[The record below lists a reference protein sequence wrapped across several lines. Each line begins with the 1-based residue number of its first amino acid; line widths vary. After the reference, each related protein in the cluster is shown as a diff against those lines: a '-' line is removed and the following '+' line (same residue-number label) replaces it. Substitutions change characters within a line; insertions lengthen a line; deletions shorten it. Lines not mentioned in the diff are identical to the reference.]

1 MSNWFLYIG
10 IFLVCS
16 GIGTPHGIIMLV
28 LYFWNDLG
36 NKFKFSQ
43 YNDNTYN
50 INNLNVDSGF
60 GTGKDDFDTPI
71 DHMSKKSRE
80 EMRCPSQ
87 QESGS
92 SITLQ
97 H

>member
-1 MSNWFLYIG
+1 MSNWYLYIG

-16 GIGTPHGIIMLV
+16 GIGTPLGIIMLV

-50 INNLNVDSGF
+50 INNVNVDSGF
-60 GTGKDDFDTPI
+60 ETDKDDFDTPM
-71 DHMSKKSRE
+71 DHISKESRE
-80 EMRCPSQ
+80 EMR
-87 QESGS
+87 
-92 SITLQ
+92 
-97 H
+97 

>member
-1 MSNWFLYIG
+1 MSNWYLYIG

-16 GIGTPHGIIMLV
+16 GIGTAFGIIMLV

-50 INNLNVDSGF
+50 INNLNVNSGF
-60 GTGKDDFDTPI
+60 GTGKDDFDTPM
-71 DHMSKKSRE
+71 DHMSKESRE
-80 EMRCPSQ
+80 EMR
-87 QESGS
+87 
-92 SITLQ
+92 
-97 H
+97 

>member
-16 GIGTPHGIIMLV
+16 GIGTPLGIIMLV

-50 INNLNVDSGF
+50 INNVNVDSGF
-60 GTGKDDFDTPI
+60 GTGKDDFDTPM
-71 DHMSKKSRE
+71 DHISKKSRE
-80 EMRCPSQ
+80 EMR
-87 QESGS
+87 
-92 SITLQ
+92 
-97 H
+97 

>member
-16 GIGTPHGIIMLV
+16 GIGTPLGIIMLV

-36 NKFKFSQ
+36 KKLKFSQ

-50 INNLNVDSGF
+50 INNLNVNSDSSGESN
-60 GTGKDDFDTPI
+60 GKDDFDTPI
-71 DHMSKKSRE
+71 EHMSKESRE
-80 EMRCPSQ
+80 EMK
-87 QESGS
+87 
-92 SITLQ
+92 
-97 H
+97 

>member
-16 GIGTPHGIIMLV
+16 GIGTPLGIIMLV

-36 NKFKFSQ
+36 NKFRFSQ

-60 GTGKDDFDTPI
+60 GTGKDDFDTPM
-71 DHMSKKSRE
+71 DHISKKSRE
-80 EMRCPSQ
+80 EMR
-87 QESGS
+87 
-92 SITLQ
+92 
-97 H
+97 

>member
-1 MSNWFLYIG
+1 MSNWYLYIG

-16 GIGTPHGIIMLV
+16 GIGTAFGIIMLV

-50 INNLNVDSGF
+50 INNVNVSSGF
-60 GTGKDDFDTPI
+60 ENNSDDFDTPLE
-71 DHMSKKSRE
+71 HMSNESRE
-80 EMRCPSQ
+80 EMR
-87 QESGS
+87 
-92 SITLQ
+92 
-97 H
+97 

>member
-1 MSNWFLYIG
+1 MSNWVLYIG

-16 GIGTPHGIIMLV
+16 GIGTPLGIIMLV

-60 GTGKDDFDTPI
+60 GTGKDDFDTPM
-71 DHMSKKSRE
+71 DHMTKESRE
-80 EMRCPSQ
+80 EMR
-87 QESGS
+87 
-92 SITLQ
+92 
-97 H
+97 

>member
-1 MSNWFLYIG
+1 MSYWYLYIG

-16 GIGTPHGIIMLV
+16 GIGTPLGIIMLV

-60 GTGKDDFDTPI
+60 GTGKDDFDTPM
-71 DHMSKKSRE
+71 DHMTKESRE
-80 EMRCPSQ
+80 EMR
-87 QESGS
+87 
-92 SITLQ
+92 
-97 H
+97 

>member
-16 GIGTPHGIIMLV
+16 GIGTPLGIIMLV

-43 YNDNTYN
+43 YNDYTYN

-60 GTGKDDFDTPI
+60 GTGKDDFDTPM
-71 DHMSKKSRE
+71 DHISKKSRE
-80 EMRCPSQ
+80 EMR
-87 QESGS
+87 
-92 SITLQ
+92 
-97 H
+97 

>member
-16 GIGTPHGIIMLV
+16 GIGTPLGIIMLV
-28 LYFWNDLG
+28 LYFWNNLG

-50 INNLNVDSGF
+50 INNVNVDSGF
-60 GTGKDDFDTPI
+60 GTDKDDFDAPI
-71 DHMSKKSRE
+71 DHMSKESRE
-80 EMRCPSQ
+80 EMR
-87 QESGS
+87 
-92 SITLQ
+92 
-97 H
+97 

>member
-1 MSNWFLYIG
+1 MSNWYLYIG

-16 GIGTPHGIIMLV
+16 GIGTPLGIIMLV

-60 GTGKDDFDTPI
+60 GTGKDDFDTPM
-71 DHMSKKSRE
+71 DHMTKKSRE
-80 EMRCPSQ
+80 EMR
-87 QESGS
+87 
-92 SITLQ
+92 
-97 H
+97 

>member
-16 GIGTPHGIIMLV
+16 GIGTPLGIIMLV

-36 NKFKFSQ
+36 KKLKFSQ

-50 INNLNVDSGF
+50 IINLNVDSGF
-60 GTGKDDFDTPI
+60 GTGKDDFDTPM
-71 DHMSKKSRE
+71 DHMTKKSRE
-80 EMRCPSQ
+80 EMR
-87 QESGS
+87 
-92 SITLQ
+92 
-97 H
+97 

>member
-16 GIGTPHGIIMLV
+16 GIGTPLGIIMLV

-60 GTGKDDFDTPI
+60 GTGKDDFDTPM
-71 DHMSKKSRE
+71 DHTSKKSRE
-80 EMRCPSQ
+80 EMR
-87 QESGS
+87 
-92 SITLQ
+92 
-97 H
+97 

>member
-16 GIGTPHGIIMLV
+16 GIGTPLGIIMLV

-36 NKFKFSQ
+36 KKLKCSQ

-60 GTGKDDFDTPI
+60 GTGKDDFDTPM

-80 EMRCPSQ
+80 EMR
-87 QESGS
+87 
-92 SITLQ
+92 
-97 H
+97 

>member
-1 MSNWFLYIG
+1 MSNWYLYIG

-16 GIGTPHGIIMLV
+16 GIGTAFGIIMLV

-50 INNLNVDSGF
+50 INNVNVDSGF
-60 GTGKDDFDTPI
+60 GTDKDDFDAPM
-71 DHMSKKSRE
+71 DHMSKESRE
-80 EMRCPSQ
+80 EMR
-87 QESGS
+87 
-92 SITLQ
+92 
-97 H
+97 

>member
-16 GIGTPHGIIMLV
+16 GIGTPLGIIMLV

-36 NKFKFSQ
+36 KKLKFSQ

-60 GTGKDDFDTPI
+60 GTGKDDFATPM
-71 DHMSKKSRE
+71 DHMTKESRE
-80 EMRCPSQ
+80 EMR
-87 QESGS
+87 
-92 SITLQ
+92 
-97 H
+97 

>member
-16 GIGTPHGIIMLV
+16 GIGTPLGIIMLV
-28 LYFWNDLG
+28 LYFWNDLV

-60 GTGKDDFDTPI
+60 GTGKDDFDTPM
-71 DHMSKKSRE
+71 DHMTKESRE
-80 EMRCPSQ
+80 EMR
-87 QESGS
+87 
-92 SITLQ
+92 
-97 H
+97 

>member
-1 MSNWFLYIG
+1 MSNWYLYIG

-16 GIGTPHGIIMLV
+16 GIGTAFGIIMLV

-50 INNLNVDSGF
+50 INNVNVCSGF
-60 GTGKDDFDTPI
+60 ENNSDDFDTPLE
-71 DHMSKKSRE
+71 HMSNESRE
-80 EMRCPSQ
+80 EMR
-87 QESGS
+87 
-92 SITLQ
+92 
-97 H
+97 

>member
-16 GIGTPHGIIMLV
+16 GIGTPLGIIMLV
-28 LYFWNDLG
+28 LYFWNNLG

-50 INNLNVDSGF
+50 INNLNTNSGF
-60 GTGKDDFDTPI
+60 GTGKDDFDAPI
-71 DHMSKKSRE
+71 DHMSKESRE
-80 EMRCPSQ
+80 EMR
-87 QESGS
+87 
-92 SITLQ
+92 
-97 H
+97 

>member
-1 MSNWFLYIG
+1 MSNWYLYIG

-16 GIGTPHGIIMLV
+16 GIGTPLGIIMLV

-50 INNLNVDSGF
+50 INNVNVDSGF
-60 GTGKDDFDTPI
+60 GTGKDDFDTPM
-71 DHMSKKSRE
+71 DHMTKKSRE
-80 EMRCPSQ
+80 EMR
-87 QESGS
+87 
-92 SITLQ
+92 
-97 H
+97 

>member
-1 MSNWFLYIG
+1 MSNWYLYIG

-16 GIGTPHGIIMLV
+16 GIGTAFGIIMLV

-50 INNLNVDSGF
+50 INNVNVSSGF
-60 GTGKDDFDTPI
+60 ENNNDDFDKTME
-71 DHMSKKSRE
+71 HMSHESRE
-80 EMRCPSQ
+80 EMR
-87 QESGS
+87 
-92 SITLQ
+92 
-97 H
+97 

>member
-1 MSNWFLYIG
+1 MSNWYLYIG
-10 IFLVCS
+10 IFLICS
-16 GIGTPHGIIMLV
+16 GIGTPLGIIMLV

-60 GTGKDDFDTPI
+60 GTNKDDFDTPM
-71 DHMSKKSRE
+71 DHMTRESRE
-80 EMRCPSQ
+80 DLR
-87 QESGS
+87 
-92 SITLQ
+92 
-97 H
+97 

>member
-16 GIGTPHGIIMLV
+16 GIGTAFGIIMLV

-43 YNDNTYN
+43 YNDKTYN

-60 GTGKDDFDTPI
+60 GTGKDDFDTPM
-71 DHMSKKSRE
+71 DHMTKESRE
-80 EMRCPSQ
+80 EMR
-87 QESGS
+87 
-92 SITLQ
+92 
-97 H
+97 

>member
-1 MSNWFLYIG
+1 MSNWYLYIG

-16 GIGTPHGIIMLV
+16 GIGTPLGIIMLV

-50 INNLNVDSGF
+50 INNVNVDSGF
-60 GTGKDDFDTPI
+60 GTGKDDFDTPM
-71 DHMSKKSRE
+71 DHMTRESRE
-80 EMRCPSQ
+80 DLR
-87 QESGS
+87 
-92 SITLQ
+92 
-97 H
+97 

>member
-1 MSNWFLYIG
+1 MSNWYLYIG

-16 GIGTPHGIIMLV
+16 GIGTAFGIIMLV

-60 GTGKDDFDTPI
+60 GTGKDDFDTPM
-71 DHMSKKSRE
+71 DHISKESRE
-80 EMRCPSQ
+80 EMR
-87 QESGS
+87 
-92 SITLQ
+92 
-97 H
+97 

>member
-1 MSNWFLYIG
+1 MSNWYLYIG

-16 GIGTPHGIIMLV
+16 GIGTPLGIIMLV

-50 INNLNVDSGF
+50 INNVNVDSGF

-80 EMRCPSQ
+80 EMR
-87 QESGS
+87 
-92 SITLQ
+92 
-97 H
+97 

>member
-1 MSNWFLYIG
+1 MSNWFLYSG

-16 GIGTPHGIIMLV
+16 GIGTPLGIIMLV
-28 LYFWNDLG
+28 LYFWNDLR

-60 GTGKDDFDTPI
+60 GTDKDDFDAPI
-71 DHMSKKSRE
+71 DHMSKESRE
-80 EMRCPSQ
+80 EMR
-87 QESGS
+87 
-92 SITLQ
+92 
-97 H
+97 

>member
-1 MSNWFLYIG
+1 MSNWYLYIG

-16 GIGTPHGIIMLV
+16 GSGTPLGIIMLV

-60 GTGKDDFDTPI
+60 GTGKDDFDTPM
-71 DHMSKKSRE
+71 DHMTKESRE
-80 EMRCPSQ
+80 EMR
-87 QESGS
+87 
-92 SITLQ
+92 
-97 H
+97 

>member
-16 GIGTPHGIIMLV
+16 GIGTPLGIIMLV

-50 INNLNVDSGF
+50 INNVNVSSGF
-60 GTGKDDFDTPI
+60 ENNNDDFDTPME
-71 DHMSKKSRE
+71 HMSHESRE
-80 EMRCPSQ
+80 EMR
-87 QESGS
+87 
-92 SITLQ
+92 
-97 H
+97 

>member
-16 GIGTPHGIIMLV
+16 GIGTPLGIIMLV

-36 NKFKFSQ
+36 KKLKFSQ

-60 GTGKDDFDTPI
+60 GTGKDDFDTPM
-71 DHMSKKSRE
+71 DHMSKESWE
-80 EMRCPSQ
+80 EMR
-87 QESGS
+87 
-92 SITLQ
+92 
-97 H
+97 

>member
-1 MSNWFLYIG
+1 MSNWYLYIG

-16 GIGTPHGIIMLV
+16 GIGTPLGIILLV
-28 LYFWNDLG
+28 LYFWNNLG

-50 INNLNVDSGF
+50 INNVNVSSGV

-71 DHMSKKSRE
+71 DHISKESRE
-80 EMRCPSQ
+80 EMR
-87 QESGS
+87 
-92 SITLQ
+92 
-97 H
+97 

>member
-1 MSNWFLYIG
+1 MSNWYLYIG

-16 GIGTPHGIIMLV
+16 GIGTPLGIIMLV

-36 NKFKFSQ
+36 KKLKFSQ

-60 GTGKDDFDTPI
+60 GTGKDDFDTPM
-71 DHMSKKSRE
+71 DHMTKKSRE
-80 EMRCPSQ
+80 EMR
-87 QESGS
+87 
-92 SITLQ
+92 
-97 H
+97 